1 MLDNTDKR
9 ILAELSR
16 NSRITMKELGE
27 KVHLTGQAVSSRVS
41 KLEDNGIIEGYT
53 IKVNQAK
60 LGYSVH
66 VMINIYTKSDYHQPY
81 LSFISSQEQY
91 IMHNYK
97 ISGDGCYLLECKFP
111 SNELL
116 DKFLI
121 DLNKYVN
128 YKLTIIINETT
139 KIRENKS
146 FLAEL

>member
-1 MLDNTDKR
+1 VKGIEKMLDNTDMR

-27 KVHLTGQAVSSRVS
+27 KVHLTGQAASSRVA
-41 KLEDNGIIEGYT
+41 KLEDNAVIEGYT
-53 IKVNQAK
+53 IKVNQEK
-60 LGYSVH
+60 LGYSIH
-66 VMINIYTKSDYHQPY
+66 VTINIYTKSEYHQPY
-81 LSFISSQEQY
+81 LSFISSQVEY

-121 DLNKYVN
+121 DLNNYVN

-139 KIRENKS
+139 QNRQCP
-146 FLAEL
+146 